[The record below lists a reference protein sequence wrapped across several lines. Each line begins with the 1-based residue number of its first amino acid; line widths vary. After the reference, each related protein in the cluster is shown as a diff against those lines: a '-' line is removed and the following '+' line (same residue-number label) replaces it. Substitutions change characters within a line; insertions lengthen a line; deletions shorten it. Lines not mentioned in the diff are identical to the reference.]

1 MTKTLG
7 KLPVE
12 SVSVG
17 LALVHLRR
25 FVVRRMIGQKRTGPD
40 VTECAGGAEPG
51 VWLSTNDEPFT
62 SAVKR

>member
-25 FVVRRMIGQKRTGPD
+25 FVVRRMIGQKRTGP
-40 VTECAGGAEPG
+40 TL
-51 VWLSTNDEPFT
+51 LSAQEVPNRAFG
-62 SAVKR
+62 